1 MHKHNFAAMTGAAF
15 HHRSAIATVART
27 NGSQLLADT
36 ARPYAALISA
46 PLFPLFALRRLRLI
60 HVRPNNGGG
69 RTMLDIIF
77 IILGFGGILAMA
89 AYAALCGRI

>member
-1 MHKHNFAAMTGAAF
+1 MTEFIGLRRPWLVRRIAARIDTG
-15 HHRSAIATVART
+15 
-27 NGSQLLADT
+27 
-36 ARPYAALISA
+36 RPYAALISG
-46 PLFPLFALRRLRLI
+46 PLFPLFALRPLRLI

>member
-1 MHKHNFAAMTGAAF
+1 
-15 HHRSAIATVART
+15 
-27 NGSQLLADT
+27 L
-36 ARPYAALISA
+36 
-46 PLFPLFALRRLRLI
+46 ALRHPRLI
-60 HVRPNNGGG
+60 HVRPNNGGR

>member
-1 MHKHNFAAMTGAAF
+1 MALMH
-15 HHRSAIATVART
+15 
-27 NGSQLLADT
+27 D
-36 ARPYAALISA
+36 RPI
-46 PLFPLFALRRLRLI
+46 
-60 HVRPNNGGG
+60 NGGG